1 MLVRMSRPRT
11 RLAAGV
17 VAWVV
22 AVGAALVVGLT
33 AVGAI
38 GSGLLGAG
46 QEPLSPAQV
55 DAALSATDTPPPA
68 APAPD
73 APTPAATTP
82 DVITTPGGT
91 VLARC
96 AAGAPEVV
104 SAS

>member
-1 MLVRMSRPRT
+1 MLAAMSRPRT

-22 AVGAALVVGLT
+22 AVGAALAVGLT

-46 QEPLSPAQV
+46 QEPLTPEQV
-55 DAALSATDTPPPA
+55 EAALSSTEAPPPA
-68 APAPD
+68 TPGAEAPAP
-73 APTPAATTP
+73 APEPATA
-82 DVITTPGGT
+82 DVIATAGGT

-96 AAGAPEVV
+96 TGGVPEV
-104 SAS
+104 